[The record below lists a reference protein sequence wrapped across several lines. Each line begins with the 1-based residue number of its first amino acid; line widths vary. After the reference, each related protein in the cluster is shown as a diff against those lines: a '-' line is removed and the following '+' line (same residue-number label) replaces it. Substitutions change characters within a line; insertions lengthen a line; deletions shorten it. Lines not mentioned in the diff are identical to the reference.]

1 MATKRSGPGL
11 IDIPADRLKPRVI
24 GEPANPQKPTRGS
37 GSGGRAGKTMIG
49 AYLDKADL
57 YIVQELLLR
66 LSRERGSRVTM
77 QDAIIEGLCDYCA
90 KYGVTLTSGGG
101 STA

>member
-1 MATKRSGPGL
+1 MTTTKRSGPGL
-11 IDIPADRLKPRVI
+11 IDIPADRLKPRMI
-24 GEPANPQKPTRGS
+24 GEPANQPTRTS

-49 AYLDKADL
+49 AYLDKGDL

-77 QDAIIEGLCDYCA
+77 QDAIIEGLRDYCG
-90 KYGVTLTSGGG
+90 KHGVTLTSGG
-101 STA
+101 